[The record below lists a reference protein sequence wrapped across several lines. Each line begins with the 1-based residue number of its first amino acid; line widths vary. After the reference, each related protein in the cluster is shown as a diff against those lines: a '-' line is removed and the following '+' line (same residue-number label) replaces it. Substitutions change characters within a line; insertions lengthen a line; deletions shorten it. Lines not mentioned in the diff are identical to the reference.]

1 MIFPPKGNSI
11 DESIQGR
18 GVSTVLLGELSPGL
32 CGCDGRAA
40 VPSRAMKSMKIT
52 ARDILS
58 RGNLSQPTGL
68 IHPITRQRIC
78 SCHCPWQEVQKILEC
93 ACVCV
98 CVCAHVCVGMYL
110 SPSLLSSQSWQEACA
125 LMVLISMFISPH
137 DGYSVFLTSCFL
149 PTWIFPALTF
159 PSAREIFNSFLWLL
173 LYLSYVSP
181 VKAASVFAVKPH
193 ISFHPKV
200 TAHSLPSPLPLSWW
214 TDSFQNSCDCFTV
227 SENIEYYSWN
237 KKQGQTDICKKIN
250 YSKRFM

>member
-98 CVCAHVCVGMYL
+98 CVCARVCGHVFK
-110 SPSLLSSQSWQEACA
+110 P
-125 LMVLISMFISPH
+125 I
-137 DGYSVFLTSCFL
+137 
-149 PTWIFPALTF
+149 PALI
-159 PSAREIFNSFLWLL
+159 PVLARSLC
-173 LYLSYVSP
+173 S
-181 VKAASVFAVKPH
+181 H
-193 ISFHPKV
+193 G
-200 TAHSLPSPLPLSWW
+200 AHLHVYFS
-214 TDSFQNSCDCFTV
+214 T
-227 SENIEYYSWN
+227 
-237 KKQGQTDICKKIN
+237 
-250 YSKRFM
+250 